1 MNREELIE
9 HYQIALYNLEHNLR
23 QEQNPH
29 NQSRYKAEINVV
41 TSTLEVLRNPWVKT
55 AVRLPEDHE
64 MLNGCVTIVDE
75 RGYGSVQKRQVLER
89 YPRDYPWWLPLPA
102 LPEKEDGTPVIARRD
117 YPQKPTS
124 GLIEED
130 A

>member
-9 HYQIALYNLEHNLR
+9 HYQTALFNLKLNLR
-23 QEQNPH
+23 QELNPH

-41 TSTLEVLRNPWVKT
+41 TSTLEALRNPWVKT

-64 MLNGCVTIVDE
+64 MLNGCVLIVDE
-75 RGYGSVQKRQVLER
+75 CGYGSVQKRRVLER
-89 YPRDYPWWLPLPA
+89 YPKDYPWWLPLPA
-102 LPEKEDGTPVIARRD
+102 LPEKADGTPVIARRD